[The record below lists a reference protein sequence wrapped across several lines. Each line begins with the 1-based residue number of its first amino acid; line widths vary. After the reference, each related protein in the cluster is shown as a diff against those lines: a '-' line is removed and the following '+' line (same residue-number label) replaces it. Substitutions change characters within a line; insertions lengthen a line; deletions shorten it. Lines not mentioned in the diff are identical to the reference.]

1 MNRLIYSPESR
12 KVDLIKLN
20 STKTVDS
27 QRSKENVQDFILRI
41 CDRIERKFKLNF
53 EDNITLGKQML
64 EDNIYRGVVLEGI
77 PATYAQTIEIIN
89 NLPVTSSLNPGQINE
104 IVSLKRAWE
113 FILNKENLLSDMD
126 AIYLDSVKEI
136 HAIIGA
142 NMESLNPLQVGE
154 LRETPIYVGGVK
166 NHNFG
171 IPKQADIE
179 YELSELSKIS
189 DPVVQALELFCYLCK
204 KQMFRDGNKRTANLV
219 ANFVLIQSGSGLLS
233 IREDLVPDFKI
244 LLIDWY
250 ENDNKKD
257 LMNFLLNKCYLYNF
271 VGKAF
276 LD

>member
-20 STKTVDS
+20 SAKTVDS

-113 FILNKENLLSDMD
+113 FVLNKENLLSDMD
-126 AIYLDSVKEI
+126 VIYLDSVKEI
-136 HAIIGA
+136 HAISEFQNKLISST
-142 NMESLNPLQVGE
+142 NYLN
-154 LRETPIYVGGVK
+154 
-166 NHNFG
+166 
-171 IPKQADIE
+171 
-179 YELSELSKIS
+179 
-189 DPVVQALELFCYLCK
+189 
-204 KQMFRDGNKRTANLV
+204 
-219 ANFVLIQSGSGLLS
+219 
-233 IREDLVPDFKI
+233 
-244 LLIDWY
+244 
-250 ENDNKKD
+250 
-257 LMNFLLNKCYLYNF
+257 
-271 VGKAF
+271 
-276 LD
+276 